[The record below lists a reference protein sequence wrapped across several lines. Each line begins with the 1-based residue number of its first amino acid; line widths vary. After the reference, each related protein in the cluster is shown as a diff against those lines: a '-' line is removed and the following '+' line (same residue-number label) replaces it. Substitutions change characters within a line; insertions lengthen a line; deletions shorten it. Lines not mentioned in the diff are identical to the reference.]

1 HAAVE
6 GAQHLRVRD
15 VALLLQPLEDRRTFP
30 GIEIDDRLS
39 AFGQNP
45 RQVLDDAAASDV
57 GDGVYF
63 YSAAQCLDGL
73 DVNLGGDQQ
82 GLAQGAVA
90 KGRFQ
95 VGTADLHHLADQGVA
110 VRVGAGGVQGD
121 QPVAGF
127 DPPDL
132 DDLVL
137 FYHANREAR
146 QVVVVLLIHARH
158 LGGLAADQ

>member
-1 HAAVE
+1 RLALQDHGSSIAGFANAADLEGTTVEALQDGQRFAGVCRRHADDHAHAAVE

-30 GIEIDDRLS
+30 GIQIDDRLS

-82 GLAQGAVA
+82 GLAQ
-90 KGRFQ
+90 
-95 VGTADLHHLADQGVA
+95 
-110 VRVGAGGVQGD
+110 
-121 QPVAGF
+121 
-127 DPPDL
+127 
-132 DDLVL
+132 
-137 FYHANREAR
+137 
-146 QVVVVLLIHARH
+146 
-158 LGGLAADQ
+158 